1 MTRYDVDSTLRNMQ
15 IVADTREQDTPAFRN
30 RFAGSGLPIVR
41 NKLDFGDYTAV
52 TTIGDKVYSLE
63 NVAVVERKMSLDE
76 LALCFGK
83 ERARF
88 QREFERSSAA
98 GARVYLLVENATWEN
113 LLNGKYRSKL
123 NPDSYF
129 ASLLAWSVRYNLVP
143 IFCKAETSGKIIA
156 GILRY
161 ELRERLSKMV
171 DE

>member
-1 MTRYDVDSTLRNMQ
+1 MTRYDVDSALRNMQ

-88 QREFERSSAA
+88 QRAFERSSAA

-143 IFCKAETSGKIIA
+143 IFCKAETSGKVIA
-156 GILRY
+156 GILQY

>member
-1 MTRYDVDSTLRNMQ
+1 MTRYDVDSALRNMQ

-52 TTIGDKVYSLE
+52 TMIGDKVYSLE
-63 NVAVVERKMSLDE
+63 NAAVVERKMSLDE

>member
-1 MTRYDVDSTLRNMQ
+1 
-15 IVADTREQDTPAFRN
+15 
-30 RFAGSGLPIVR
+30 
-41 NKLDFGDYTAV
+41 
-52 TTIGDKVYSLE
+52 
-63 NVAVVERKMSLDE
+63 MSLDE

>member
-1 MTRYDVDSTLRNMQ
+1 MTRYDVDSALRNMQ

-143 IFCKAETSGKIIA
+143 IFCKAETSGKVIA

>member
-1 MTRYDVDSTLRNMQ
+1 MTRYDVDSALRNMQ

-63 NVAVVERKMSLDE
+63 NAAVVERKMSLDE

-98 GARVYLLVENATWEN
+98 GARVYLLVENAPWEN

-143 IFCKAETSGKIIA
+143 IFCKAETSGKVIA

>member
-1 MTRYDVDSTLRNMQ
+1 MTRYDVDSALRNMQ

-52 TTIGDKVYSLE
+52 TMIGDKVYSLE

-76 LALCFGK
+76 LASCFGK

-143 IFCKAETSGKIIA
+143 IFCKAETSGKVIA

>member
-1 MTRYDVDSTLRNMQ
+1 MQ

-52 TTIGDKVYSLE
+52 TTIGDEVYSLE
-63 NVAVVERKMSLDE
+63 NVAVVERKMSRDE

-143 IFCKAETSGKIIA
+143 IFCKAETSGKVIA

>member
-1 MTRYDVDSTLRNMQ
+1 MTRYEIDIALRDMK
-15 IVADTREQDTPAFRN
+15 IIADTREQDTPAFRK
-30 RFAGSGLPIVR
+30 RFAGSGLTIVR

-52 TTIGDKVYSLE
+52 TEIDGKVYSLE

-76 LALCFGK
+76 LAMCFGK

-113 LLNGKYRSKL
+113 LLAGRYRSKL
-123 NPDSYF
+123 KPESFF
-129 ASLLAWSVRYNLVP
+129 ASLLAWTARYNIVP
-143 IFCKAETSGKIIA
+143 VFCKADISGKVIA

-161 ELRERLSKMV
+161 ELRERLAKLI